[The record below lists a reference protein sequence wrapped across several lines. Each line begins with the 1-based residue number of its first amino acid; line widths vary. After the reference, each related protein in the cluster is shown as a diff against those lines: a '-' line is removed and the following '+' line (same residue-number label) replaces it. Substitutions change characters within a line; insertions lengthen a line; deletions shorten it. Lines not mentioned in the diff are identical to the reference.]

1 MTISSTGNLSSY
13 FTSLITNII
22 TVESQPLT
30 RAQTARDKVNVRR
43 NLFTQ
48 VNTKLSDLQSSV
60 RGLISSQASYAFS
73 SGRTSKVTAPTGSTV
88 LTASAGTSAAVG
100 RYAVSVTTLAHA
112 HRVHGDSQTA
122 ANTALNYGGSFT
134 LNGATI
140 AVESDDTLIDIAASI
155 NNASYADGK
164 AVRASVVDKR
174 LVLENERGGDA
185 NLITATDVSG
195 GILQGLGVLTA
206 GGAFSHVLQTP
217 TTASF
222 SVNGIALTR
231 DTNTGLTDVVNGLT
245 ISLAADSEGKT
256 AEIEVTSDSTPEKTA
271 VEAFLTKFN
280 TLQTYLTEQSK
291 VEVTGAGGSSNA
303 TYTRGA
309 LAGEQI
315 FTELRS
321 SLFTSFI
328 GTSTNTGSLSA
339 LREIGITIDSNL
351 KASISDAE
359 KFQTALTTKRGD
371 VVKLLDSV
379 MGSFETTLSRFTGS
393 SGYMQQRFTSFDNE
407 QTNLTQQ
414 IADMT
419 VRINDRRTALTAQ
432 YSQMAVTLQLLQY
445 DYDLSLNLFT

>member
-1 MTISSTGNLSSY
+1 MTVSSTGSLSSY
-13 FTSLITNII
+13 FTSLINNII
-22 TVESQPLT
+22 TVENQPLT
-30 RAQTARDKVNVRR
+30 RAQTARDQINVRR
-43 NLFTQ
+43 NLFNQ
-48 VNTKLSDLQSSV
+48 VNTKLTDLQSSV
-60 RGLISSQASYAFS
+60 RALISSQASYAFS
-73 SGRTSKVTAPTGSTV
+73 SGRTAKVTAPSGSTV

-100 RYAVSVTTLAHA
+100 RYSVAITTLAAA

-122 ANTALNYGGSFT
+122 ANTALSYSGSFT
-134 LNGATI
+134 LNGTSI
-140 AVESDDTLIDIAASI
+140 AVDSGDSLIDVAASI
-155 NNASYADGK
+155 NSATYADGK
-164 AVRASVVDKR
+164 GVRASVVDKR
-174 LVLENERGGDA
+174 LVLENEKGGAA

-206 GGAFSHVLQTP
+206 GGAFNHVLQTP

-231 DTNTGLTDVVNGLT
+231 DSNTGLTDVVNGLT
-245 ISLAADSEGKT
+245 INLAADGAGKT
-256 AEIEVTSDSTPEKTA
+256 AEIEVGADSTPEKTA
-271 VEAFLTKFN
+271 VDTFITKFN
-280 TLQTYLTEQSK
+280 ALQTYLTEQSK
-291 VEVTGAGGSSNA
+291 VDVTGTAGSSTA

-309 LAGEQI
+309 LASEQI

-328 GTSTNTGSLSA
+328 SASTNTGSLTQ

-379 MGSFETTLSRFTGS
+379 MEKFETSLGRFTGT
-393 SGYMQQRFTSFDNE
+393 SGYMQQRFSSFDTE
-407 QTNLTQQ
+407 QTNLTQK

-419 VRINDRRTALTAQ
+419 VRVNDRRTALTAQ
-432 YSQMAVTLQLLQY
+432 YSQMAVTLQLLEY
-445 DYDLSLNLFT
+445 DYSLSLNLFS